1 MLRNHCK
8 QASHFLFSVLYSPR
22 WNGSEHFKGKLLA
35 SVICTM
41 LVVQTSID
49 IDHFFQSIFILYI
62 VNACK
67 DHVYIYNS
75 YFLVHVY
82 IYWQSVIT
90 PLTFSSLFIKK
101 KMAKGVCNIIVI
113 SHIHIYLHCIYVFV
127 YWYHLYDCVYH
138 EINNYFI
145 KLKQFFLFD
154 KEYSTCT
161 MVWKNRTRHNTTC
174 LLFGWRYFFLLGEKY
189 LTSGVYVS
197 RISR

>member
-1 MLRNHCK
+1 MYYVGGANQYWYRPFLSKYIHIVYCK
-8 QASHFLFSVLYSPR
+8 CMQRSCIYL
-22 WNGSEHFKGKLLA
+22 
-35 SVICTM
+35 
-41 LVVQTSID
+41 
-49 IDHFFQSIFILYI
+49 FILSRT
-62 VNACK
+62 C
-67 DHVYIYNS
+67 
-75 YFLVHVY
+75 VHILAVRHNT
-82 IYWQSVIT
+82 IDFFIT
-90 PLTFSSLFIKK
+90 FPSLFIK

-113 SHIHIYLHCIYVFV
+113 SHIHIYLYMFLCI
-127 YWYHLYDCVYH
+127 DCVYH